1 MKTNLV
7 LYGFMGA
14 GKSSVGK
21 RIAELHKM
29 DFLDTDEI
37 MIDLE
42 GVSIEESF
50 QTRGEMAFRAKE
62 RDIVRDVAK
71 SSNTVIATGGGVP
84 LDYRN
89 LEVLNEK
96 GLGVLL
102 SVPAAEVVAR
112 LKNTD
117 DRPLLKGGMDV
128 GRVQSLMTQ
137 RRDAYGRIPFRVD
150 TLRLSVD
157 QVAAKVWQVFERER
171 GASGKKKS

>member
-14 GKSSVGK
+14 GKTSVGK
-21 RIAELHKM
+21 RIAELHAM
-29 DFLDTDEI
+29 EFIDTDEI

-50 QTRGEMAFRAKE
+50 ATRGEMAFRAKE

-71 SSNTVIATGGGVP
+71 GSNTVIATGGGVP

-89 LEVLNEK
+89 IEALSEK

-102 SVPAAEVVAR
+102 SVAAPDVVAR
-112 LKNTD
+112 LKGTD
-117 DRPLLKGGMDV
+117 DRPLLKGGLDV
-128 GRVQSLMTQ
+128 GRVQSMLSQ

-171 GASGKKKS
+171 GSTKKK

>member
-14 GKSSVGK
+14 GKSTVGK

-37 MIDLE
+37 MVDLE

-50 QTRGEMAFRAKE
+50 QTRGEVAFRNKE
-62 RDIVRDVAK
+62 RDIVKDVAK

-84 LDYRN
+84 LDFRN
-89 LEVLNEK
+89 LEALEEK

-102 SVPAAEVVAR
+102 VVAAADVVAR
-112 LKNTD
+112 LKGTD
-117 DRPLLKGGMDV
+117 DRPLLKGGLDV
-128 GRVQSLMTQ
+128 GRVQSMLSQ
-137 RRDAYGRIPFRVD
+137 RRDAYGRIPHRVD
-150 TLRLSVD
+150 TVRLSVD

-171 GASGKKKS
+171 GSVKKK